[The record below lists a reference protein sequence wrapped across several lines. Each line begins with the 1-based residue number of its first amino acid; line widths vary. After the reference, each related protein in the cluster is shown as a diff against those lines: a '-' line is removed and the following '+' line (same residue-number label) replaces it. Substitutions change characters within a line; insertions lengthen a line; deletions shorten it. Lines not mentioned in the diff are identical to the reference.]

1 MIPVQPQPEPGFF
14 DAEVRT
20 KGLAHLKA
28 KGYALDQPL
37 PAGATIEPHWRG
49 DCLTALHTAYG
60 GVCAYLC
67 VFVERITGGMSVDH
81 FIAKSALAGLSY
93 EWSNYRLACSVMNS
107 RKRDFDDVLDPFA
120 LEPDWFR
127 LDLTCG
133 RIFPNPELE
142 PEQTALVTQTIS
154 RLGLDDPLCRELRVR
169 WFDECLTEPL
179 PESYLRRKSPFV
191 WAEAQRQGLLL
202 NSPASSA

>member
-14 DAEVRT
+14 DAEVRA

-37 PAGATIEPHWRG
+37 PARATIEPHWRG
-49 DCLTALHTAYG
+49 DCLTALHQAYG

-81 FIAKSALAGLSY
+81 FIAKSALAGLAY

-107 RKRDFDDVLDPFA
+107 RKRDFDDVLDPF
-120 LEPDWFR
+120 
-127 LDLTCG
+127 
-133 RIFPNPELE
+133 ELE
-142 PEQTALVTQTIS
+142 PAQTTLVTHTIS

-169 WFDECLTEPL
+169 WFDEYLTEPL

>member
-1 MIPVQPQPEPGFF
+1 MISVQPQPEPGFF
-14 DAEVRT
+14 DAEVRA

-133 RIFPNPELE
+133 RIFPNPDLE
-142 PEQTALVTQTIS
+142 PAQTALVTQTIS

-169 WFDECLTEPL
+169 WFDEYLTEPL

-191 WAEAQRQGLLL
+191 WAEAKRQGLLL